1 MSSTAALRLG
11 YQVENHVI
19 LAVFHTIG
27 EGRHS
32 QFEDVVVGIDS
43 WHVAIGMF
51 QALEDARIAG
61 EFGHHLGAQLKFFCV
76 RSVEDPRVHKAVG
89 LGSYNRLG
97 LGQRDC
103 LRLVERKAA
112 VARKATK
119 RKALG
124 EIALAAVK
132 DESLTTLSEVIMRVR
147 EDCNRKGLNVQGYE
161 IVEAVK
167 SRVLVG
173 RVILGY
179 GNSLRTTRKGGARFL
194 LKKDGPLHKVEIDG
208 HRLAQT
214 SIDYYGVFSR
224 VIKTKEGEYVVAGS

>member
-1 MSSTAALRLG
+1 MSSTAPLRLG
-11 YQVENHVI
+11 YQHDNHAI

-51 QALEDARIAG
+51 QALEDGRMAG
-61 EFGHHLGAQLKFFCV
+61 EFGHHLGAQLKHFCV

-97 LGQRDC
+97 LGQRDA

-112 VARKATK
+112 IARKATK

-132 DESLTTLSEVIMRVR
+132 DESLTTLGEVSHRIR

-161 IVEAVK
+161 IWDAIRA
-167 SRVLVG
+167 RVLTG
-173 RVILGY
+173 RAILGY
-179 GNSLRTTRKGGARFL
+179 GNSLRTTRKGGAFFL
-194 LKKDGPLHKVEIDG
+194 VKKDGPLHAVEVNG
-208 HRLAQT
+208 YRLGTT
-214 SIDYYGVFSR
+214 SLSYSGVFSR
-224 VIKTKEGEYVVAGS
+224 VIKDEDGSYRVAGS